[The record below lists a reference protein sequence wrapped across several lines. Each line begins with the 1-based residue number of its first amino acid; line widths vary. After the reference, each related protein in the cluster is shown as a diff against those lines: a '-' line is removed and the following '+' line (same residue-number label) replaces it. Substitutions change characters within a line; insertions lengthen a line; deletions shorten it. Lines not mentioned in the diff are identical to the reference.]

1 MIRQVINRL
10 IDFCCCWARDQSREE
25 KFRELAIKEYNE
37 LLEHYRQHHRMQNR
51 FSCCNWIDTTNMK
64 RYSLYCNYIHLLE

>member
-1 MIRQVINRL
+1 MLRQLINRL

-37 LLEHYRQHHRMQNR
+37 LWSIIGNIIG
-51 FSCCNWIDTTNMK
+51 CKID
-64 RYSLYCNYIHLLE
+64 SVVVIELIPQI